1 MTCVTRPHRLA
12 PVLLSVLLSAPDIL
26 HPMNE
31 HDPQPPQSPEA
42 SQDTPNEPPE
52 APPESAASTASP
64 ASEPGDDQPPA
75 LSRPRP
81 LPRRIA
87 LLNQKG
93 GVGKTTTTANLGA
106 ALAKAGHHVLLVDL
120 DPQAHLTLH
129 VGVDPDAVETSIYD
143 LLVDDDVSAFDVTRH
158 LSPQLGLLPAE
169 VNLAGAETEL
179 ASKLA
184 TGQAQRILATKCQ
197 PLIEQHAFDY
207 VLIDCPPSLGV
218 LSINALTLANEVFV
232 PMQAHYLALQGL
244 SKLLETVRFIQQSFN
259 PQLCVTGV
267 VLCMHEQ
274 QTILSKEVVGDLESF
289 FQEARGSD
297 QPWGDAAVLRPPVR
311 RNIKLAECPSF
322 GQTIFDYAPESN
334 GAADYFALAQSVIQQ
349 QG

>member
-1 MTCVTRPHRLA
+1 MNDQPQAIETPESTEPMEPADQVDA
-12 PVLLSVLLSAPDIL
+12 PEQTQA
-26 HPMNE
+26 
-31 HDPQPPQSPEA
+31 
-42 SQDTPNEPPE
+42 NEPADE
-52 APPESAASTASP
+52 QAVDQADASD
-64 ASEPGDDQPPA
+64 EPGQPAP
-75 LSRPRP
+75 SVRRP

-106 ALAKAGHHVLLVDL
+106 ALARAGHHVLLVDL

-129 VGVDPDAVETSIYD
+129 VGVDPEEVETSIYD
-143 LLVDDDVSAFDVTRH
+143 LLVDDETSAFDVARH
-158 LSPQLGLLPAE
+158 LSPKLGLLPAE
-169 VNLAGAETEL
+169 VNLAGAESEL
-179 ASKLA
+179 AGKLA

-244 SKLLETVRFIQQSFN
+244 SKLLETVSFIQQSFN
-259 PQLCVTGV
+259 PALCVTGV

-274 QTILSKEVVGDLESF
+274 QTILSKEVVGDLEGF
-289 FQEARGSD
+289 FEEARGSG
-297 QPWGDAAVLRPPVR
+297 QPWDGGAVLSPAVR

-334 GAADYFALAQSVIQQ
+334 GAADYLALAEAVIAQ